1 LRKIIKL
8 WILSNLQ
15 KSKKRHL
22 KLKIVKMNKRK
33 QSLKIWLSKFKLYR
47 MFKDKNV
54 NYINMD
60 KINKYEEDFAKI

>member
-1 LRKIIKL
+1 
-8 WILSNLQ
+8 
-15 KSKKRHL
+15 
-22 KLKIVKMNKRK
+22 MNQRK
-33 QSLKIWLSKFKLYR
+33 QSLRVWLSKFKLFR